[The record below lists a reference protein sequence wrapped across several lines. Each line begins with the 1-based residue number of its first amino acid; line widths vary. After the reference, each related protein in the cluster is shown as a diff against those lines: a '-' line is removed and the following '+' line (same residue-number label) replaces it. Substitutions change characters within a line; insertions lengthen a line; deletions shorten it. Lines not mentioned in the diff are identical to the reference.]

1 MSRDIESIINVTA
14 FATIDATGQFSVL
27 SGFPLRPDEV
37 VVRQVTYNSVAATK
51 SILLIQSNIGNQF
64 IGSVVNISGFA
75 TALGTR
81 IKVVNPLP
89 NSLIFGLYVPSIIP
103 IPVGAATLGD
113 QISISMDFISYKK

>member
-14 FATIDATGQFSVL
+14 YATIDATGQFSLL

-37 VVRQVTYNSVAATK
+37 IIRQVTYNSIAVTK
-51 SILLIQSNIGNQF
+51 TLLLIQSSIGNQF
-64 IGSVVNISGFA
+64 IGSVANISGFA
-75 TALGTR
+75 SDPGTR

-89 NSLIFGLYVPSIIP
+89 NSLTFSLYVPGIIP
-103 IPVGAATLGD
+103 TPVGAAALGD